1 MQKEDTMIVDYIGC
15 HHKHTEEFHINRPQ
29 GLETHLLLL
38 IKTPGLFSVDGEL
51 VPVRKNSFVIY
62 KAGVPHQYR
71 ANKEPYIDDFIH
83 FQFEEGD
90 EEFFLSHNIIFNRPV
105 YVGELTECSEI
116 LRNMCF
122 EFCTPSEDR
131 DEGMNLY
138 FRLLILKLGRA
149 VRGAA
154 LTSTELGSDHFQ
166 SLRAIREKIFS
177 THAFHMS
184 IDEMAHA
191 ANVSRSYF
199 QHTYKMLFGQSVRD
213 DILQS
218 RMSHAKLL
226 LSTTKVPVSAIAE
239 QCGYNNDVHF
249 MRQFKNYTGLTPTE
263 YRKHF

>member
-1 MQKEDTMIVDYIGC
+1 MIVDYIGC
-15 HHKHTEEFHINRPQ
+15 QHKHPEDFHIDRPQ
-29 GLETHLLLL
+29 GLENHILLL
-38 IKTPGLFSVDGEL
+38 IKSPALFSVDGAL

-62 KAGVPHQYR
+62 KAGVPHEYG

-83 FQFEEGD
+83 FHFEEGD
-90 EEFFLSHNIIFNRPV
+90 EEYFLSHNMIFNQPM

-122 EFCTPSEDR
+122 EFCTPDEDR
-131 DEGMNLY
+131 TEAMNLY

-149 VRGAA
+149 VRG
-154 LTSTELGSDHFQ
+154 TSLNSSDLNSDHFH

-177 THAFHMS
+177 THAFRMT
-184 IDEMAHA
+184 IDEMARA

-199 QHTYKMLFGQSVRD
+199 QHSYKMLFGQSVRD

-226 LSTTKVPVSAIAE
+226 LSSTKIPVSAISE

-263 YRKHF
+263 YRKRYSEKK

>member
-1 MQKEDTMIVDYIGC
+1 MIVDYIGC
-15 HHKHTEEFHINRPQ
+15 QHKHPEDFHIDRPQ
-29 GLETHLLLL
+29 GLENHILLL
-38 IKTPGLFSVDGEL
+38 IKSPALFSVNGAL

-62 KAGVPHQYR
+62 KAGVPHEYG

-83 FQFEEGD
+83 FHFEEGD
-90 EEFFLSHNIIFNRPV
+90 EEYFLSHNMVFNRPV

-116 LRNMCF
+116 LRNMRF
-122 EFCTPSEDR
+122 EFCTPDEDR
-131 DEGMNLY
+131 AEAMNLY

-149 VRGAA
+149 VRG
-154 LTSTELGSDHFQ
+154 TSLNSSDLNSDHFH

-177 THAFHMS
+177 THAFRMT
-184 IDEMAHA
+184 IDEMARA

-199 QHTYKMLFGQSVRD
+199 QHSYKMLFGQSVRD

-226 LSTTKVPVSAIAE
+226 LSSTKIPVSAISE

-263 YRKHF
+263 YRKRYSDKK